1 VRTDFIQDIISARPE
16 FVIIKRQPSFAM
28 VKKNKGN
35 RAKKPGQ
42 LSTPLSVEKK
52 TSNEMSPN
60 KETNANQE
68 ESKSPLGF
76 DKVQTV
82 SMINEA
88 DSPKLEN
95 KI

>member
-1 VRTDFIQDIISARPE
+1 
-16 FVIIKRQPSFAM
+16 M

-35 RAKKPGQ
+35 KKPGQ
-42 LSTPLSVEKK
+42 LSTPLSAQKNN
-52 TSNEMSPN
+52 SNEMSPN
-60 KETNANQE
+60 KETNTNQE

-76 DKVQTV
+76 NKVQSV
-82 SMINEA
+82 SVINEA